1 MMGECRK
8 TSCLPPRFPLIFNQ
22 RLVFEKTYSDAVDP
36 SAVVDLLRADTTS
49 FQLIQSVS
57 PEDHHLATMKQNSK
71 EFLNPGPSLSGAEDP
86 MQRDAL
92 MMERSSRFHGAFPTV
107 EFSVTSFIEESDGMD
122 ASPMRGLAGGRP
134 SSTWARLS
142 SSYEGRSAFRR
153 SPSPPPCSQIS
164 CEAKKKPPKHAVC
177 QEPGY
182 QRPTVA
188 SATRALSPYTHRKM
202 CQLSLDAEQR
212 LRHLQLGPHHFRK
225 ETESLPPFLVPTR
238 SSQMDAYSPP
248 PQSYAHCCHTVN
260 LSNDDLD
267 FLLDTRYGPRAS
279 RFQLIKPMQMRS
291 VRAWSSPGRPFRC
304 DELSQ
309 SPHRGSAVSKRRGP
323 VTTKHSLRE
332 RLQANDPS
340 PSYWEQIHSRV
351 QKILLTHRVPFD
363 ID

>member
-1 MMGECRK
+1 
-8 TSCLPPRFPLIFNQ
+8 
-22 RLVFEKTYSDAVDP
+22 
-36 SAVVDLLRADTTS
+36 
-49 FQLIQSVS
+49 
-57 PEDHHLATMKQNSK
+57 MKQNSRD
-71 EFLNPGPSLSGAEDP
+71 FLNPGPSLSGAEDP
-86 MQRDAL
+86 TQRDAL

-122 ASPMRGLAGGRP
+122 ASPMSGLVGGRP
-134 SSTWARLS
+134 SSTWARKS

-153 SPSPPPCSQIS
+153 SPSPPPCRHIS

-177 QEPGY
+177 LEPGY

-188 SATRALSPYTHRKM
+188 STTRALSPYTHRKM

-212 LRHLQLGPHHFRK
+212 LRHLRLGPHHFRK

-248 PQSYAHCCHTVN
+248 PQSYAHCCHTVS
-260 LSNDDLD
+260 LSDDDLD
-267 FLLDTRYGPRAS
+267 FLLDTHYRPRAS
-279 RFQLIKPMQMRS
+279 RMRS
-291 VRAWSSPGRPFRC
+291 VRAWSSPGPPFRR

-332 RLQANDPS
+332 SLQANDPS